1 MMHLMKERD
10 NAIICP
16 ECVIKLDDA
25 IHLRTMCLDSSKYF
39 QQLETSIKNEPQDII
54 EEEEQIIDSNAFI
67 YELEDVK
74 EEDED
79 CADFNE
85 FIVEYDS
92 DQQFS
97 TEEILLEEIYE
108 QEVTPDSD
116 DEPSKPFINCSLCE
130 KSFKTE
136 KVLKL
141 HLGLDHMQKV
151 KGSRMPVKCHIC
163 FRVFG
168 RRFDLLTHIRIIHEH
183 RRDFQCDICKQSFG
197 TNGNLTRHIR
207 VKHSDAPLPKPLP
220 PKQKKMY
227 ITSPKQDKM
236 KPIVVCDM
244 CGKPFAGQALLRSH
258 ISIHHLKE
266 QRQQCTICNSWIN
279 SFRDMRKH
287 MTYTHGNPK
296 TKKQQCNE
304 CGKAFWNKTFLERV
318 SEYILINHKA
328 FSLI

>member
-1 MMHLMKERD
+1 MHLMKDRD

-25 IHLRTMCLDSSKYF
+25 MQLRTMCLDSSKYF
-39 QQLETSIKNEPQDII
+39 QQLEMSIKNEQHEII
-54 EEEEQIIDSNAFI
+54 EEEENEEERIIDTNAFI
-67 YELEDVK
+67 FESADVK
-74 EEDED
+74 DEDED

-108 QEVTPDSD
+108 EELTPHSIEDLHK
-116 DEPSKPFINCSLCE
+116 PSINCSLCE

-151 KGSRMPVKCHIC
+151 IGSRMPVKCNIC
-163 FRVFG
+163 SRVFG
-168 RRFDLLTHIRIIHEH
+168 RRFDLLTHVRIIHEH
-183 RRDFQCDICKQSFG
+183 RRDFQCNICKQSFG

-220 PKQKKMY
+220 PKQKSKY
-227 ITSPKQDKM
+227 IKSPKEEKI
-236 KPIVVCDM
+236 KPLVVCDM
-244 CGKPFAGQALLRSH
+244 CGKPFPGQSLLRSH

-318 SEYILINHKA
+318 SKN
-328 FSLI
+328 